1 MHAYDILLSFLQKIV
16 LNESRQSQ
24 FMLWKVKKDTFWR
37 HILDEMYHAALN
49 LSIRIIE
56 VCIIWTAK
64 KFCNLFHLISA
75 IIVAFITHLKR
86 ALWILVQHSTATER
100 QTCWGTKGK
109 RCAISDT
116 PTSIPNEA

>member
-1 MHAYDILLSFLQKIV
+1 MEKIV

-56 VCIIWTAK
+56 LRRDKHVGALRERDVRLAILLQASLMK
-64 KFCNLFHLISA
+64 LDDALMLFHD
-75 IIVAFITHLKR
+75 F
-86 ALWILVQHSTATER
+86 
-100 QTCWGTKGK
+100 
-109 RCAISDT
+109 
-116 PTSIPNEA
+116 